1 MSLDMANGI
10 TMLAR
15 SWMPELMRSSYT
27 SLKRLEQELAD
38 AQTPAEL
45 CRRHAAPY

>member
-1 MSLDMANGI
+1 
-10 TMLAR
+10 MLAH

-45 CRRHAAPY
+45 CCRHAAAY